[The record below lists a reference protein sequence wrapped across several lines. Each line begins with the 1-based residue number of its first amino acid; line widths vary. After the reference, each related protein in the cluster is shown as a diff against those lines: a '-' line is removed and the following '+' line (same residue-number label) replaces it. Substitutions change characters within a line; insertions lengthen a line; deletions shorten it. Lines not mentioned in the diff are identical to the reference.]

1 MQPPRPS
8 SLPLTGLR
16 PTMGLQ
22 ERSFLRDA
30 GAQNSAVGSTDETR
44 LQRPPPRP
52 PPIGVTMKSLAA
64 GLSRAFYRFLPES
77 LVVAVFLTVVT
88 FLLAVVVERQNPIDV
103 TRMWG
108 GDPKSTRLNSSH
120 VSSSYAVFC
129 LNEKLAA
136 P

>member
-1 MQPPRPS
+1 PAPAASTLACPASPAQPTAP
-8 SLPLTGLR
+8 PLVPYTPLF
-16 PTMGLQ
+16 
-22 ERSFLRDA
+22 RS
-30 GAQNSAVGSTDETR
+30 
-44 LQRPPPRP
+44 
-52 PPIGVTMKSLAA
+52 VTMKSLAA